1 VKSKKT
7 LFLTAAALVAA
18 GLVVVLLVL
27 QAKEDVDVAETGAA
41 TRPENHRADISSGSE
56 AASPDTGVKSRRKR
70 TARLPQNAIDRKK
83 RAEILALI
91 LSALQAK
98 ERETGK
104 RHSRESLKPA
114 GLPAEYIQEA
124 VREIVPLLKECYHME
139 LEERGTIRGKVVL
152 GFDLVADDEHGGLVE
167 EASIL
172 ESELSKEI
180 SDSFAECLRESVYA
194 LRLDAP
200 EWGGRHTVR
209 YPLYFSAIGHDD

>member
-1 VKSKKT
+1 VRSKKPLCL
-7 LFLTAAALVAA
+7 LFFTVVVL
-18 GLVVVLLVL
+18 GLVVLLLVR
-27 QAKEDVDVAETGAA
+27 QTEENPDVAGTEADTPSEKHRENITSESEKARPGA
-41 TRPENHRADISSGSE
+41 
-56 AASPDTGVKSRRKR
+56 GVKKLRKR
-70 TARLPQNAIDRKK
+70 EPRLPKNAIDRRK
-83 RAEILALI
+83 REEILALI
-91 LSALQAK
+91 LSALQEK
-98 ERETGK
+98 ESKTEEEY
-104 RHSRESLKPA
+104 SRKSLKPT
-114 GLPAEYIQEA
+114 GLPAEYIREA

-139 LEERGTIRGKVVL
+139 LEERGNVSGKVVL
-152 GFDLVADDEHGGLVE
+152 GFSLVADDEHGGLVE